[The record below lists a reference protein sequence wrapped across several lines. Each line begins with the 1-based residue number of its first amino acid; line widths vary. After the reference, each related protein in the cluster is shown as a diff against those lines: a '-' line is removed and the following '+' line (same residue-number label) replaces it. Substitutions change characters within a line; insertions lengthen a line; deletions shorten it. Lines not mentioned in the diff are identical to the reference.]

1 MNEVSINERGLFLQR
16 GGSGSHLIVLLHGI
30 AANSAVW
37 SRFIPLLRDLDT
49 TWIAPDFRGHGRSVY
64 SGPYGYG
71 DHAADIAALLHR
83 EKRDSVTVIGHSFG
97 GVVAALLGTGLF
109 GVSVQRVIGLGIKQH
124 WTSGDVAAAGAAAR
138 RPSTVFENREEAVA
152 RYLKVS
158 GLVGLCD
165 PSSGEASHGIV
176 EASNGFSLAVDPAVF
191 SAVGPSITEILSHV
205 CVPLV
210 LAVGSEDAIAYRG
223 DAQDEHP
230 LTTVLPGLGH
240 NSHVQRPESLVQL
253 LNLGLSV

>member
-16 GGSGSHLIVLLHGI
+16 GGSGSHLIVLLHGL
-30 AANSAVW
+30 AANSTVW
-37 SRFIPLLRDLDT
+37 SRFTALLRDLDT
-49 TWIAPDFRGHGRSVY
+49 TWIAPDFRGHGRSRY

-83 EKRDSVTVIGHSFG
+83 EKRDSVTVLGHSFG
-97 GVVAALLGTGLF
+97 GVIAALLGTGLF

-124 WTSGDVAAAGAAAR
+124 WTPDELAAAGAAAR
-138 RPSTVFENREEAVA
+138 RPSTLFDSREEAVA

-165 PSSGEASHGIV
+165 PSSREASHGIV
-176 EASNGFSLAVDPAVF
+176 EANNGFTLAVDPAVF
-191 SAVGPSITEILSHV
+191 SAVGPSITEILNRVS
-205 CVPLV
+205 VPLL
-210 LAVGSEDAIAYRG
+210 LAAGSEDAIAYRH

-240 NSHVQRPESLVQL
+240 NSHVQRPEAIVEL
-253 LNLGLSV
+253 LDLRPPV